1 MMQKKINASRVV
13 FNIFNYTFF
22 ILMILLCLYPLWYI
36 FILSISSVEN
46 VTIIP
51 RGLTLNNFIQV
62 FHIKGIYHAFLISVL
77 RTVIGTVCTVMSCTL
92 LGYLFSKREMPHRS
106 FFYRMFI
113 VTMYVT
119 GGLIPTYLVMNAYG
133 LLNTFA
139 VYILPN
145 IISPYYIMLIKT
157 YVEQLPPALEESA
170 RIDGASTLVV
180 FFRIIVPLSVP
191 IVATISVYSAVFQW
205 NSWFDNHIYTFNRE
219 GLTTIQYMLYTYL
232 QRVEVLIQQLE
243 EAPSAGLSTV
253 NVLTPKAVRMTVTMI
268 TVLPILF
275 VYPFMQRYFVKG
287 IMLGAVKG

>member
-1 MMQKKINASRVV
+1 MERKANLPRIL
-13 FNIFNYTFF
+13 FNIFNYLFF
-22 ILMILLCLYPLWYI
+22 ILLILLCLYPLWYI
-36 FILSISSVEN
+36 FILSISSTDDVSILPKG
-46 VTIIP
+46 VTI
-51 RGLTLNNFIQV
+51 NNFVQV
-62 FHIKGIYHAFLISVL
+62 FQIRGIYHAFLISVL
-77 RTVIGTVCTVMSCTL
+77 RTVVGTLSTVMTCTL
-92 LGYLFSKREMPHRS
+92 LGYLFSKRELPHRS

-145 IISPYYIMLIKT
+145 VISPYYIMLIKT
-157 YVEQLPPALEESA
+157 YVEQMPSELEESA
-170 RIDGASTLVV
+170 RIDGASTMVV
-180 FFRIIVPLSVP
+180 FFHIIFPLAVP
-191 IVATISVYSAVFQW
+191 IVATISVYAAVFQW

-232 QRVEVLIQQLE
+232 QRVEVLMQQLE
-243 EAPSAGLSTV
+243 DAPTAGLSSV
-253 NVLTPKAVRMTVTMI
+253 NVLTPKGVRMTVTMI

>member
-1 MMQKKINASRVV
+1 MERKANLPRIL
-13 FNIFNYTFF
+13 FNIFNYLFF
-22 ILMILLCLYPLWYI
+22 ILLILLCLYPLWYI
-36 FILSISSVEN
+36 FILSISSTDDVSILPKG
-46 VTIIP
+46 VTI
-51 RGLTLNNFIQV
+51 NNFVQV
-62 FHIKGIYHAFLISVL
+62 FQIRGIYHAFLISVL
-77 RTVIGTVCTVMSCTL
+77 RTVAGTLSTVMTCTL
-92 LGYLFSKREMPHRS
+92 LGYLFSKRELPHRS

-145 IISPYYIMLIKT
+145 VISPYYIMLIKT
-157 YVEQLPPALEESA
+157 YVEQMPSELEESA
-170 RIDGASTLVV
+170 RIDGASTMVV
-180 FFRIIVPLSVP
+180 FFHIIFPLAVP
-191 IVATISVYSAVFQW
+191 IVATISVYAAVFQW

-232 QRVEVLIQQLE
+232 QRVEVLMQQLE
-243 EAPSAGLSTV
+243 DAPTAGLSSV
-253 NVLTPKAVRMTVTMI
+253 NVLTPKGVRMTVTMI

>member
-1 MMQKKINASRVV
+1 MERKANLPRIL
-13 FNIFNYTFF
+13 FNIFNYLFF
-22 ILMILLCLYPLWYI
+22 ILLILLCLYPLWYI
-36 FILSISSVEN
+36 FILSISSTDDVSILPKG
-46 VTIIP
+46 VTI
-51 RGLTLNNFIQV
+51 NNFVQV
-62 FHIKGIYHAFLISVL
+62 FQIRGIYHAFLISVL
-77 RTVIGTVCTVMSCTL
+77 RTVVGTLSTVMACTL
-92 LGYLFSKREMPHRS
+92 LGYLFSKRELPHRS

-145 IISPYYIMLIKT
+145 VISPYYIMLIKT
-157 YVEQLPPALEESA
+157 YVEQMPSELEESA
-170 RIDGASTLVV
+170 RIDGASTMVV
-180 FFRIIVPLSVP
+180 FFHIIFPLAVP
-191 IVATISVYSAVFQW
+191 IVATISVYAAVFQW

-232 QRVEVLIQQLE
+232 QRVEVLMQQLE
-243 EAPSAGLSTV
+243 DAPTAGLSSV
-253 NVLTPKAVRMTVTMI
+253 NVLTPKGVRMTVTMI

-287 IMLGAVKG
+287 IILGAVKG